1 MNSISKENRKSKKK
15 KKSMHQ
21 KTDLQH
27 TERKNKI
34 ARSKKAVTTT
44 E

>member
-15 KKSMHQ
+15 KSMYQ